1 MRYIEPVATP
11 RNARA
16 VYAQTKPSELS
27 SGSESV
33 VKVRKTHG
41 TAWHEAKRTQ
51 SGTYIDEDFGEAAR
65 EQRVPQVGALHAT
78 GGLRVALVERVLESA
93 LRHVV
98 LRRWRLLHVDLDGAA
113 ARER

>member
-1 MRYIEPVATP
+1 MY
-11 RNARA
+11 AR
-16 VYAQTKPSELS
+16 TKPSELS

-33 VKVRKTHG
+33 VKVCKNTR
-41 TAWHEAKRTQ
+41 HEAKRTQ

-65 EQRVPQVGALHAT
+65 EQRVPQDGALHAT

-98 LRRWRLLHVDLDGAA
+98 LRRRRLLLHVDLDGAA